1 MFNYRTNFISFNID
15 TLKLILLFYLV
26 FLFTVTDHINYHASI
41 LFLTAMSIDRCLA
54 TKYLIETRVH
64 RTRKNAT
71 RASLT
76 IWLVSFLT
84 GVPFM
89 LYSKARDGKCQVE
102 FPGNYK
108 DFESESELE
117 AFIRNLDN
125 ETNFKYEVFEGS
137 INKTGF

>member
-1 MFNYRTNFISFNID
+1 M
-15 TLKLILLFYLV
+15 V
-26 FLFTVTDHINYHASI
+26 FLKSLFCLLTIFSTVTDHVNYHASI

-71 RASLT
+71 RASWT
-76 IWLVSFLT
+76 IWLVAMVT

-89 LYSKARDGKCQVE
+89 LYSKARDGKCFVE
-102 FPGNYK
+102 FPGNFE

-117 AFIRNLDN
+117 DFIQDLYN
-125 ETNFKYEVFEGS
+125 ESGLNFEYEVFAGS
-137 INKTGF
+137 GNITGKWQILKKSFM

>member
-1 MFNYRTNFISFNID
+1 
-15 TLKLILLFYLV
+15 
-26 FLFTVTDHINYHASI
+26 
-41 LFLTAMSIDRCLA
+41 
-54 TKYLIETRVH
+54 
-64 RTRKNAT
+64 
-71 RASLT
+71 
-76 IWLVSFLT
+76 
-84 GVPFM
+84 M